1 MKHTLF
7 FKVKSISNNE
17 AISDLHRSLKCGVT
31 VSVRHYLK
39 RRSRKY
45 DRHTC
50 FSSVNTF
57 KKNLDNND
65 FRCTCIYPFLYITH
79 DLVQPK
85 KFPSKKL
92 VKLDHKCLFNFN
104 KP

>member
-1 MKHTLF
+1 MKHKLF
-7 FKVKSISNNE
+7 IKVKSISNNE

-57 KKNLDNND
+57 KEILDNND
-65 FRCTCIYPFLYITH
+65 FRCTCIYILSYI
-79 DLVQPK
+79 
-85 KFPSKKL
+85 
-92 VKLDHKCLFNFN
+92 
-104 KP
+104 